1 MITVVADQHIYKLK
15 EVIPDNVNLITFDSE
30 DGFPVEVEQA
40 DALLIRTVSRVDRS
54 TLQLANTRLRFVGTA
69 SAGYDHID
77 TDYLQEHNVA
87 FGHSPGCNANSVAEY
102 ITTSLLIWAEKNGVS
117 LKDICVGIIGYG
129 NVGGATARFLESLGV
144 EYRTYDPPREM
155 REGSAGYRS
164 ASAGE
169 VLSCDVL
176 TFHTPLTFNGEHP
189 TYHWLDSS
197 KLSNQR
203 YRLIINAA
211 RGGIIDEQALK
222 AHYEKGNL
230 EQYILDVWEHEP
242 LFNRSM
248 IQGALFATP
257 HIAGYSLEAKNNA
270 TRQVTEAMVRVMGM
284 ERIGKLKTSIKE
296 INEPHSDDNYNSLGH
311 LLSTVHP
318 ISSYD
323 IQLRKLS
330 QQILSDRELAVGFNR
345 LRTLTELRHEFQSI
359 HLPENL
365 FERYPMLNRLG
376 FKHA

>member
-1 MITVVADQHIYKLK
+1 MITVVADQHIYKLN
-15 EVIPDNVNLITFDSE
+15 EVIPESVNLITFDAE
-30 DGFPVEVEQA
+30 DGFPREVEQA

-54 TLQLANTRLRFVGTA
+54 TLQLANTKLRFVGTA

-102 ITTSLLIWAEKNGVS
+102 ITTSLLIWAEKTWVP

-197 KLSNQR
+197 KLGSRR

-211 RGGIIDEQALK
+211 RGGIIDEQALRV
-222 AHYEKGNL
+222 HLDNGNL

-242 LFNRSM
+242 LFSRNM
-248 IQGALFATP
+248 VQGALFATP

-270 TRQVTEAMVRVMGM
+270 TRQVAEAMARVLGIDS
-284 ERIGKLKTSIKE
+284 IGKLRTPIKE
-296 INEPHSDDNYNSLGH
+296 INEPSSYDNYNSLCH

-323 IQLRKLS
+323 RQLRQLS

-359 HLPENL
+359 HLSKNL
-365 FERYPMLNRLG
+365 FDRYPILNRLG
-376 FKHA
+376 FKQA